1 MNRIRILI
9 VDDELTSRNTIKKLL
24 EGSEIYEVAGDF
36 SNGKMALD
44 WLRQNTAD
52 IMLCDMQMPGI
63 DGVELMRSVHIINEY
78 LPIIAISGF
87 DDFDYVRGSLINGAC
102 NYLLKHEL
110 TEKQLLYVLDQVR
123 ERYRI
128 VPAGGE
134 VYYRRGYCIYDEKEF
149 SAEGISKLIDRK
161 YIEFKTANIIA
172 VAISPDYRFKKGIH
186 EKEYRRD
193 IVNAVIDMLNQML
206 GDRYPYLIHVTGKG
220 HIIPLVSFTE
230 EKSTLLMM
238 NVAGNLVRRIQNQI
252 VRMLDITATI
262 VVGDVQ
268 RTLEQALEQA
278 RRMDGLLEDKMYLGG
293 NRIVSEAIAQK
304 LDYSEKEIP
313 DNLWNQLQYE
323 LKNQMDGYLLTV
335 RDVLDVMGK
344 ERLARQKVIKNCSRI
359 LELLE
364 KNTVLDAAE
373 CEEMYERI
381 KQHEEYTEIR
391 SEILET
397 LNRKNRMRQ
406 SQEHKYSSQIMQA
419 AQYIE
424 QNYMQDISLEK
435 CAEVTGIS
443 YTYLSRSFKK
453 ETGMRFVEFLNRCR
467 VNKAKSLLV
476 RKDIPMREIA
486 QRSGFRNYN
495 YFFKV
500 FKEMEGMTPTEFLTK
515 N

>member
-344 ERLARQKVIKNCSRI
+344 PR
-359 LELLE
+359 
-364 KNTVLDAAE
+364 
-373 CEEMYERI
+373 
-381 KQHEEYTEIR
+381 
-391 SEILET
+391 
-397 LNRKNRMRQ
+397 
-406 SQEHKYSSQIMQA
+406 
-419 AQYIE
+419 
-424 QNYMQDISLEK
+424 
-435 CAEVTGIS
+435 
-443 YTYLSRSFKK
+443 
-453 ETGMRFVEFLNRCR
+453 
-467 VNKAKSLLV
+467 
-476 RKDIPMREIA
+476 
-486 QRSGFRNYN
+486 
-495 YFFKV
+495 
-500 FKEMEGMTPTEFLTK
+500 
-515 N
+515 